1 MSVAES
7 DVENNKSLEEKNL
20 ELYSNKHLRWNYV
33 FNFLDGSFFWLGYAF
48 IAPSVILPIFIS
60 HFTDNKFLIGLI
72 AMIGASGWFLPQIFT
87 SHWVEK
93 MPVKKD
99 APVKLGFLTER
110 IPIFLMPFSAMI
122 SLINPILAIS
132 SFFIFWIWHSFGA
145 GIVAVAWQDMIAKV
159 IPVKSRGVF
168 MGVTTLA
175 GNAMGIIG
183 AILAAK
189 LLDLFI
195 FPRGYVINFSIA
207 AVLIFFSWIFIA
219 LVREYPL
226 RNPDQTSPDQHYM
239 IRIIELIKDDRN
251 FSWFLI
257 CQVIGSLGGMAWGF
271 IAVYASQMWALS
283 DGQTGTFSIWLLAGQ
298 SIGNI
303 IGGLAGD
310 RFGYK
315 RVILFG
321 FFFVILAQFLVLFA
335 PSPQWISAVFF
346 LRGISLGSLWL
357 ASLMVLEFS
366 RPEIRPTYIGINN
379 TLLGISSMIAP
390 IIGGWIAQ
398 SSGYPVLFLSSMVIS
413 SLAFMLFISRVHDP
427 RRV

>member
-1 MSVAES
+1 
-7 DVENNKSLEEKNL
+7 
-20 ELYSNKHLRWNYV
+20 
-33 FNFLDGSFFWLGYAF
+33 
-48 IAPSVILPIFIS
+48 
-60 HFTDNKFLIGLI
+60 
-72 AMIGASGWFLPQIFT
+72 
-87 SHWVEK
+87 
-93 MPVKKD
+93 
-99 APVKLGFLTER
+99 
-110 IPIFLMPFSAMI
+110 
-122 SLINPILAIS
+122 
-132 SFFIFWIWHSFGA
+132 
-145 GIVAVAWQDMIAKV
+145 
-159 IPVKSRGVF
+159 
-168 MGVTTLA
+168 
-175 GNAMGIIG
+175 
-183 AILAAK
+183 
-189 LLDLFI
+189 
-195 FPRGYVINFSIA
+195 
-207 AVLIFFSWIFIA
+207 
-219 LVREYPL
+219 L

-413 SLAFMLFISRVHDP
+413 SLAFILFISRVHDP